1 MRAVTGTKTL
11 VVGLDGA
18 TFRILDPLII
28 RGRCPNLA
36 RLIET
41 GARAPLN
48 STTPPM
54 TLPSWSSFLTGCTP
68 GVHGI
73 FDFTHRIEGEY
84 GLEFTNSTHRAVPT
98 VHALLSK
105 RGVRTA
111 CVAMPTTYP
120 PEHNNGVMISGFD
133 SPVATSIDGRFCH
146 PPTLYNELEA
156 KFGGMAFADF
166 QELEIGEGWHERAL
180 CSLLSEIE
188 RKEKIAIWLLEQERW
203 GLFTLLFGESDTVSH
218 HFWMFHDEASPRF
231 VDNPRLKGAIEQVYE
246 ALDESLGRILEAA
259 GAEVV
264 MIASD
269 HGFGPAGDYAL
280 YLNRYLEQKGWLTYK
295 RDPYRGANGLATG
308 AGWVDKVKQVALEY
322 LSADAQQS
330 LIRALP
336 NGLIGRIESAS
347 RYADIDF
354 SKSAAFSDEM
364 NYSAT
369 IHLNRLGRD
378 RLGVEVDVSSLI
390 SDLLDWEVDGERVVA
405 KVESREELYSGGCV
419 SRSADLIL
427 TLNERGRGALSDGFS
442 YTLLPSGRVSAG
454 TTFRKLEG
462 DELVGGKGRGMNGSH
477 RQQGVLVVNGCGVRR
492 GVEVEAN
499 MQDCVPTLLAL
510 IGEAIPDWCD
520 GSVIMSALDGVSP
533 RYTESGYEWFGQQHT
548 SDDRHR
554 DLSDDLE
561 IRRRLKSLGYL

>member
-1 MRAVTGTKTL
+1 MNGAKAL

-18 TFRILDPLII
+18 TFRVLDPLIAQ
-28 RGRCPNLA
+28 GKCPHLSQ
-36 RLIET
+36 LIAS
-41 GARAPLN
+41 GVRAPLN

-73 FDFTHRIEGEY
+73 FDFTHRVEGEY
-84 GLEFTNSTHRAVPT
+84 SLEFTNSTHRAVPT
-98 VHALLSK
+98 VHATLSS

-120 PEHNNGVMISGFD
+120 PEKNDGVVISGFD

-146 PPTLYNELEA
+146 PPELFSELEA
-156 KFGGMAFADF
+156 RFGGMAFADF
-166 QELEIGEGWHERAL
+166 QELEIGDGWHEEAL
-180 CSLLSEIE
+180 SSLLKEIE

-218 HFWMFHDEASPRF
+218 HFWMFHDQSSPRF
-231 VDNPRLKGAIEQVYE
+231 VDDPKLKGAIEQVYV
-246 ALDESLGRILEAA
+246 ALDGALGRIMSAA
-259 GAEVV
+259 GADVV

-269 HGFGPAGDYAL
+269 HGFGPSGAYAL
-280 YLNRYLEQKGWLTYK
+280 YLNRYLEQRGWLTYK
-295 RDPYRGANGLATG
+295 REPYRGAGGLA
-308 AGWVDKVKQVALEY
+308 AGSGLVDKVKEMALEH
-322 LSADAQQS
+322 LSAEAQQS

-336 NGLIGRIESAS
+336 NGLVGKIESAS

-369 IHLNRLGRD
+369 VHLNMAGRD
-378 RLGVEVDVSSLI
+378 RLGLEVDVPRLV
-390 SDLLDWEVDGERVVA
+390 SDLLDWEVDGEKVVA
-405 KVESREELYSGGCV
+405 KVEHREELYSGGCV

-427 TLNERGRGALSDGFS
+427 TLNERGSGDLSDGFT
-442 YTLLPSGRVSAG
+442 YTLLPSGRVPAG
-454 TTFRKLEG
+454 TTYRKLVG

-477 RQQGVLVVNGCGVRR
+477 RQYGVLIMNGVGVRQ
-492 GVEVEAN
+492 GVEVKAS

-510 IGEAIPDWCD
+510 MGEAIPEWCD
-520 GSVIMSALDGVSP
+520 GSVLLQAINGVRP
-533 RYTESGYEWFGQQHT
+533 KYTERGFEWFEEQG
-548 SDDRHR
+548 SNPGHR
-554 DLSDDLE
+554 DLSDDIEL
-561 IRRRLKSLGYL
+561 RRRLRSLGYL